1 MPPSTLPTITG
12 AEVER
17 YLEQL
22 LPPRDAVMTEME
34 RQATARSIPIVGP
47 LVGRLLYQLATLHGA
62 RRIFELG
69 SAIGY
74 STLWWARAVGEEGE
88 VFYTDMDEQRAAE
101 ARQNFRQAG
110 MEDRIRMKI
119 GDALAS
125 FDATPGSFDL
135 IFIDLDKTS
144 YPEAF
149 HKALPRLRKGG
160 LLVADN
166 VLWKG
171 KVAVPDETPET
182 RAILEFNRLIYS
194 SPHLFPVILPMRDG
208 VAVCRKK

>member
-22 LPPRDAVMTEME
+22 LPQRDPVMLEME
-34 RQATARSIPIVGP
+34 RQAAARDIPIVGP
-47 LVGRLLYQLATLHGA
+47 VVGRLLYQLAAVQGA

-74 STLWWARAVGEEGE
+74 STLWWARAVGEDGE
-88 VFYTDMDEQRAAE
+88 VFYTDFDQQRAAE
-101 ARQNFRQAG
+101 AREYFRQAG
-110 MEDRIRMKI
+110 MEERIRMKM

-125 FDATPGSFDL
+125 LEATSGNFDL
-135 IFIDLDKTS
+135 IFIDLEKTA
-144 YPEAF
+144 YPEALR
-149 HKALPRLRKGG
+149 KALPRLRKGG

-171 KVAVPDETPET
+171 KVAAPDESPET
-182 RAILEFNRLIYS
+182 RAILEFNRSLYS
-194 SPHLFPVILPMRDG
+194 SPGLLPVILPLRDG
-208 VAVCRKK
+208 VAVCRKQ

>member
-1 MPPSTLPTITG
+1 MPSSTLPTITG

-34 RQATARSIPIVGP
+34 RQAAARDIPIVGP
-47 LVGRLLYQLATLHGA
+47 VVGRLLYQLATVHGA
-62 RRIFELG
+62 RRVFEFG

-74 STLWWARAVGEEGE
+74 STLWWARAVGDEGE

-101 ARQNFRQAG
+101 ARQSFRQAG
-110 MEDRIRMKI
+110 VEERIRMKI
-119 GDALAS
+119 GDAMAS
-125 FDATPGSFDL
+125 FDETPGSFDL
-135 IFIDLDKTS
+135 IFIDLDKS
-144 YPEAF
+144 AYPEAF
-149 HKALPRLRKGG
+149 RKALPRLRKGG

-171 KVAVPDETPET
+171 RVAVPDQSPET
-182 RAILEFNRLIYS
+182 QAILEFNRLIYS
-194 SPHLFPVILPMRDG
+194 SPHLFPVILPVRDG
-208 VAVCRKK
+208 VAVCCKH